1 MTLFSKRQDSFSK
14 RKGSSARTNAV
25 LELTLQVRAI
35 LDVDDDAVV
44 SISEHDCGEP
54 ECGGLQTVIL
64 VLRPGQPTT
73 AVRIAKPSESITRND
88 LSEALVPPAA
98 DARPVTPRSETA

>member
-14 RKGSSARTNAV
+14 RQVSSARINAV

-64 VLRPGQPTT
+64 VLRPGQPTK